1 MDETEITNNEYR
13 QFENW
18 VVDSIIRTKLK
29 MFKSRRVDGARDTL
43 RDGNGNYKIDWSQRF
58 DKENLIIIM
67 IVFYK
72 RLR

>member
-29 MFKSRRVDGARDTL
+29 MFKSRRVDGVRDTL
-43 RDGNGNYKIDWSQRF
+43 RDGNGNYKIDWSLRF
-58 DKENLIIIM
+58 DKEKYDFYM
-67 IVFYK
+67 IVF
-72 RLR
+72 L